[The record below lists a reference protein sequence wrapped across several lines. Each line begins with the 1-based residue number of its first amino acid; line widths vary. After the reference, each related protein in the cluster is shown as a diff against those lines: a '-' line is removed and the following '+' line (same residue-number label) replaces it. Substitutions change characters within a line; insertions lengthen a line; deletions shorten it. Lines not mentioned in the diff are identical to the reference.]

1 MIGVRCFMERGK
13 FIVLEGI
20 DGSGKST
27 HAKLLCEA
35 LRERGIP
42 CEHTFE
48 PTDRPVGALLR
59 RYLKGELKTCERTI
73 AGLFLSDRLD
83 HITHPEGLLAKLNA
97 GISIVCDRYYFSS
110 IAYNCISESIEWV
123 RNLNMAARELL
134 APDLVIFLNIPAEI
148 MEKRLER
155 RDYKEIY
162 ENLDN
167 QRKVRARYFEA
178 FKAVDDPVAVID
190 CCREKIDVAKDVL
203 HTALKL
209 YK

>member
-1 MIGVRCFMERGK
+1 
-13 FIVLEGI
+13 
-20 DGSGKST
+20 
-27 HAKLLCEA
+27 
-35 LRERGIP
+35 
-42 CEHTFE
+42 
-48 PTDRPVGALLR
+48 
-59 RYLKGELKTCERTI
+59 
-73 AGLFLSDRLD
+73 
-83 HITHPEGLLAKLNA
+83 
-97 GISIVCDRYYFSS
+97 
-110 IAYNCISESIEWV
+110 
-123 RNLNMAARELL
+123 MAARELL